1 MTDSET
7 ITKTSQHVNTI
18 PLETNSTTGC
28 SYSRDRTERT
38 ARLKKY
44 REEFELTKVRSIND
58 WLCWSIFNLICG
70 GSVMSFITVAL
81 SIICRSKKSINDY
94 ENAKLT
100 SKLALIFNFFI
111 TIGTI
116 IGWIMLYF
124 LITAT
129 DKETVQL
136 VNGIKKNF

>member
-1 MTDSET
+1 MTDLET
-7 ITKTSQHVNTI
+7 ITKTSQHLITT
-18 PLETNSTTGC
+18 PLETNGTTCC
-28 SYSRDRTERT
+28 SHSRDRAERV

-44 REEFELTKVRSIND
+44 SEELEVIKVRLIND

-81 SIICRSKKSINDY
+81 SIICRSKKSTNDY
-94 ENAKLT
+94 ENAQLT

-124 LITAT
+124 LIMDT
-129 DKETVQL
+129 DKRTVQL
-136 VNGIKKNF
+136 VNDIKKIF